1 MYKRQIHK
9 GFITSPEL
17 SGFQAIKAHHLLV
30 YGNLRGFEKFCNDV
44 IDFSGLGDFI
54 HLPVKTY
61 SQGMAA
67 RLLFAVL
74 TGGSHDCLAMDEGLG
89 AGDTSFYEKAQER
102 MTRFLSSAGTLLL
115 ASHSDELLRRFCRR
129 GLVFDSGRIVFSGPL
144 ENALEYY
151 HRNHS
156 SGSSVRLAS

>member
-1 MYKRQIHK
+1 MI
-9 GFITSPEL
+9 S
-17 SGFQAIKAHHLLV
+17 
-30 YGNLRGFEKFCNDV
+30 
-44 IDFSGLGDFI
+44 FSGLGDYI

-74 TGGSHDCLAMDEGLG
+74 TGGSHECLAMDEGFG

-129 GLVFDSGRIVFSGPL
+129 GLVFDSGRVVFSGPL
-144 ENALEYY
+144 DDALEYY
-151 HRNHS
+151 HRNH
-156 SGSSVRLAS
+156 GSSSMKLAS